1 MIEALYQC
9 SDEGL
14 FFTEWQQNYETLAA
28 CQWRDHINGKRD
40 MHGRKNIRTR
50 QFENCAELA

>member
-14 FFTEWQQNYETLAA
+14 FFTEWQQNYETLANMSLA
-28 CQWRDHINGKRD
+28 RSHQ
-40 MHGRKNIRTR
+40 RKTR
-50 QFENCAELA
+50 YAWPEKYKNQAV